1 MPAPNK
7 SVLMKKILILT
18 CLCGLLLPADSQ
30 AMCKKRKKNKTA
42 TSQQNTLD
50 GTWTLTY
57 LEGADM
63 ATLYKGKIPGITF
76 DVAGK
81 KVNGNNGC
89 NNFFG
94 SITLDGSSLAF
105 SGPMGSTK
113 MFCPGAGEQQF
124 MEALAKV
131 TSFSFHGPNEIDL
144 IRGDIGVMRLQR
156 K

>member
-1 MPAPNK
+1 
-7 SVLMKKILILT
+7 MKKLLILT
-18 CLCGLLLPADSQ
+18 CLCGLLLPDTSH
-30 AMCKKRKKNKTA
+30 AMCKKRKKNKTEA
-42 TSQQNTLD
+42 RQQNTLE
-50 GTWTLTY
+50 GTWTLSY
-57 LEGADM
+57 LEGGDM
-63 ATLYKGKIPGITF
+63 ATLYKGKIPSITF
-76 DVAGK
+76 DVTNK

-89 NNFFG
+89 NSFFG
-94 SITLDGSSLAF
+94 PITLDGSSLAF

-131 TSFSFHGPNEIDL
+131 RSFSFHGPNEIDL